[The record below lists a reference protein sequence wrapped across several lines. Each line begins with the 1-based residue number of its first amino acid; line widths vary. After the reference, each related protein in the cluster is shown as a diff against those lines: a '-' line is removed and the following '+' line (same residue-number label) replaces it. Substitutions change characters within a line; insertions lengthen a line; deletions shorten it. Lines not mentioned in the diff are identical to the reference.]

1 MKHVVYLMVFLVTPL
16 SPPQRL
22 HLGGISGE
30 LPTYPS
36 HNATLTFA
44 SRLGQNVGLGKGK
57 VGSFPR
63 T

>member
-16 SPPQRL
+16 SPSQRF

-30 LPTYPS
+30 LSTYHS

-44 SRLGQNVGLGKGK
+44 SRLGQNVGLGKG
-57 VGSFPR
+57 
-63 T
+63 

>member
-30 LPTYPS
+30 LPTYHS

-44 SRLGQNVGLGKGK
+44 SRLGQNVGLGKG
-57 VGSFPR
+57 
-63 T
+63 

>member
-22 HLGGISGE
+22 HLGIISWE

-36 HNATLTFA
+36 HNSTLTFA
-44 SRLGQNVGLGKGK
+44 SRLGQNVGLGEG
-57 VGSFPR
+57 
-63 T
+63 

>member
-1 MKHVVYLMVFLVTPL
+1 MKHVVHLMVFLLTPL

-30 LPTYPS
+30 LPTYHS

-44 SRLGQNVGLGKGK
+44 PRLGQHVGLGKG
-57 VGSFPR
+57 
-63 T
+63 

>member
-30 LPTYPS
+30 LPTYHS
-36 HNATLTFA
+36 HNATLTFT
-44 SRLGQNVGLGKGK
+44 SCLGKNAGLGKG
-57 VGSFPR
+57 
-63 T
+63 